1 MREMTKRRD
10 MTRASVDDIVSRYVD
25 AAAAHHQATL
35 AGDSKRGNV
44 QHDIVASAYREL
56 RRRGDE
62 DVLRLLLEH
71 ANPGVRGWAA
81 AHALEFAP
89 DEGRHVLEELAQAS
103 GIEGFNAEMTLQTWR
118 EGTLKFP

>member
-1 MREMTKRRD
+1 MI
-10 MTRASVDDIVSRYVD
+10 RASLDEVVSRYVE
-25 AAAAHHQATL
+25 AAAAHHDATVT
-35 AGDSKRGNV
+35 GDFERGNP

-56 RRRGDE
+56 RRRGSE
-62 DVLRLLLEH
+62 KVLLPLLEH
-71 ANPGVRGWAA
+71 ANPGVRAWAG

-89 DEGRHVLEELAQAS
+89 DEGERVLEALTEEP